1 MRRGHPHKIG
11 GLRLDSIF
19 DTFAATEHQG
29 RSLDALVL
37 SGTKLIDGVRRVQS
51 HSASNG
57 MMSTLAHVHTGAPGG
72 RGLRK
77 CVCVCVCGA
86 LCM

>member
-1 MRRGHPHKIG
+1 MLVRRGLLPARALPGNTIETG
-11 GLRLDSIF
+11 VFLEE
-19 DTFAATEHQG
+19 TFPARASHFSAGRWQYKFLTNATCC
-29 RSLDALVL
+29 SALL
-37 SGTKLIDGVRRVQS
+37 
-51 HSASNG
+51 
-57 MMSTLAHVHTGAPGG
+57 HVHTGAPGG